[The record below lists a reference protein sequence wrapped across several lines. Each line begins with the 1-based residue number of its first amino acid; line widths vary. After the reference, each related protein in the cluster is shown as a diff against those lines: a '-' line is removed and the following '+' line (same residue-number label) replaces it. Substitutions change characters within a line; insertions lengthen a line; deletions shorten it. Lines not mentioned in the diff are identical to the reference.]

1 MKDEAIFSSLPV
13 PVMVVDRENLI
24 VRINAAAEEF
34 FMFSTRAATGKSLF
48 EKLRAESSLMDAL
61 RRVRE
66 NDSPVFLNDTTIS
79 PGLNK
84 SQQCSMQIAPLA
96 GSPGNVIL
104 QISPREFADRLT
116 QGGVMRVTARSFIDM
131 ADILTHEIKNPLAGI
146 TGAAQLLQS
155 NLGQNDWELAD
166 IIVNEARRIAG
177 LLDQMEQFGN
187 SVRPRLKAI
196 NIHDVLDRARRSAEV
211 GFAAGMNI
219 LVDYD
224 PSLPLAM
231 GDSNQLQQVVQNLI
245 KNAAEAAGGQGGT
258 ILLRSSYNQSLRI
271 KNAEGNDKW
280 LPLQIEVI
288 DDGPGLPDDIVPS
301 MFEPFVSGRK
311 SGKGLGLALA
321 AKIISDHD
329 GWISV
334 DAEPGQTIFRISL
347 MMAPSDMGND

>member
-1 MKDEAIFSSLPV
+1 MKDDAIFASLPV
-13 PVMVVDRENLI
+13 PVIVVDRENLI
-24 VRINAAAEEF
+24 VRANAAAEEF
-34 FMFSTRAATGKSLF
+34 LMSSARAATGKSVF
-48 EKLRAESSLMDAL
+48 ETLRAEGSLIETLA
-61 RRVRE
+61 RVRE
-66 NDSPVFLNDTTIS
+66 NDSPIFLNDIAIS
-79 PGLNK
+79 PVFGK
-84 SQQCSMQIAPLA
+84 SHQCSIQIAPLA
-96 GSPGNVIL
+96 GSPGEVIL
-104 QISPREFADRLT
+104 QISPRELADRLT
-116 QGGVMRVTARSFIDM
+116 QGGVMRMAARSVIGM

-155 NLGQNDWELAD
+155 NLKQNDWELAD

-177 LLDQMEQFGN
+177 LLDQVEQFGN
-187 SVRPRLKAI
+187 VGKPHLKAI
-196 NIHDVLDRARRSAEV
+196 NIHDVLDKAHRSAEV

-231 GDSNQLQQVVQNLI
+231 GNSDQLQQVVQNLM

-258 ILLRSSYNQSLRI
+258 ILLKSSYNQSLRI
-271 KNAEGNDKW
+271 RKAEGGDRW

-288 DDGPGLPDDIVPS
+288 DDGPGLPDDVVPS
-301 MFEPFVSGRK
+301 MFDPFVSGRK

-334 DAEPGQTIFRISL
+334 DTEPGQTIFRISL
-347 MMAPSDMGND
+347 MMAPSDMGNG